1 MACFSPQNFQLWLI
15 ATCFPYARDRFDED
29 RICVP
34 ELGFALCLQI
44 SLESRP
50 TRDSRGLPELGFIFE
65 FQWLLAS
72 WLDVWWS
79 TLIIGCLKCTLKD
92 IESQVLLLGPLSS
105 RTQQRSSMLPTDM
118 NVSNHVKPTYF
129 LEAKTLSAI
138 LTTSVSGSEK
148 SAEVLGFRFQRLDK
162 LKQADGRLW
171 ELRHWD
177 ADFA

>member
-29 RICVP
+29 RIC

-65 FQWLLAS
+65 FQLLVAS
-72 WLDVWWS
+72 WLDVS
-79 TLIIGCLKCTLKD
+79 ALIIGCLKCTLKD

-105 RTQQRSSMLPTDM
+105 RTQQRSSHVANRDERIKPCKTHIFPWSKNPFCNPHDM
-118 NVSNHVKPTYF
+118 C
-129 LEAKTLSAI
+129 EW
-138 LTTSVSGSEK
+138 
-148 SAEVLGFRFQRLDK
+148 
-162 LKQADGRLW
+162 LW
-171 ELRHWD
+171 KKCWSPW
-177 ADFA
+177 F